1 MGYDCMRVASIML
14 AMVVLMLAASAA
26 SATNEVYL
34 DPQTVYIPECGT
46 ATVEV
51 RMSATNTIDT
61 WSTMIEFDGTCVN
74 ITDVDFTGGITPT
87 NASWGHHV
95 DYIYLG
101 GTELTAVTGDHLL
114 ATLTVE
120 CDGSCGPIDLNL
132 VGDENIE
139 QLIAGLPDDD
149 PPRNGTIYS
158 ATWTNGNARCRCE
171 CGDVNCVNGVDM
183 TDVILL
189 YYNVTYYPDP
199 TYALASTWAG
209 DVNCANGID
218 MTDVILL
225 YYNVTYY
232 PDPTYALAST
242 WAGDVNCAN
251 GIDMTDVILLYY
263 NVTYYPD
270 PRYELT
276 CCGARKCKE

>member
-1 MGYDCMRVASIML
+1 ML

-158 ATWTNGNARCRCE
+158 ATWTNGSAQCGGG
-171 CGDVNCVNGVDM
+171 CGDVDNDGDVDID
-183 TDVILL
+183 DVVESYILAIVSPGYL
-189 YYNVTYYPDP
+189 WAADVDCDGDVDIDDVVDIYIRAIIDP
-199 TYALASTWAG
+199 TY
-209 DVNCANGID
+209 
-218 MTDVILL
+218 
-225 YYNVTYY
+225 
-232 PDPTYALAST
+232 
-242 WAGDVNCAN
+242 
-251 GIDMTDVILLYY
+251 
-263 NVTYYPD
+263 
-270 PRYELT
+270 ELH
-276 CCGARKCKE
+276 CC